1 MDNDPSAAAPDPT
14 AALDIAPETVVP
26 TAEPGT
32 VTPPQEVAPSVA
44 DSQMVAPTAAETEA
58 ARSGNVEVV
67 RATVAHSLART
78 FQRNAPE
85 AQADVLN
92 AVYSRLFFW
101 DLDLRKDLQ
110 KGDVLEVAY
119 EWDGELAQIHS
130 ATYTSQKMGSVL
142 DAYRFRASGDSF
154 DSWWTSEGLE
164 VSRRLKQSPLKEYE
178 QVTALIKDR
187 PSHKGMDFKTPVGT
201 AIFAPKSGRVVR
213 TNWNLK
219 YNGNCIE
226 LKYNDGTT
234 ARLLHLSETAVK
246 PGQTVAAGTRIGA
259 TGNTGRSTAPHLHY
273 ELERAGRVLDPVDY
287 HGTTR
292 RVLSAEDQSRFTME
306 QRRLHG
312 LLAAES

>member
-1 MDNDPSAAAPDPT
+1 MHWMNPPGGRPWALLGVCGASLVLNLVLTTVIVMDNDPSAAAPDPT

-110 KGDVLEVAY
+110 KGEVLEVA
-119 EWDGELAQIHS
+119 EKHA
-130 ATYTSQKMGSVL
+130 SQECDV
-142 DAYRFRASGDSF
+142 
-154 DSWWTSEGLE
+154 E
-164 VSRRLKQSPLKEYE
+164 VP
-178 QVTALIKDR
+178 
-187 PSHKGMDFKTPVGT
+187 
-201 AIFAPKSGRVVR
+201 
-213 TNWNLK
+213 
-219 YNGNCIE
+219 
-226 LKYNDGTT
+226 
-234 ARLLHLSETAVK
+234 
-246 PGQTVAAGTRIGA
+246 
-259 TGNTGRSTAPHLHY
+259 
-273 ELERAGRVLDPVDY
+273 
-287 HGTTR
+287 
-292 RVLSAEDQSRFTME
+292 
-306 QRRLHG
+306 
-312 LLAAES
+312 